1 MYEENIFHLYFS
13 LISLISNVVLGAT
26 STLIQEHGQN
36 KLSLLINE
44 NDVSRK
50 STVQSIMWSIPTAD
64 KSLLWSA
71 SAAFDWSHEKCYIFY
86 EVHVGTVWHHIL
98 CPYHSGSTCYETWKI
113 FLKRRDCNPF
123 GSSESFMTV
132 YTVIIGQNHRNKMQW
147 AKLIAR
153 PSIFW
158 QACSSSI

>member
-50 STVQSIMWSIPTAD
+50 ATVQSIM
-64 KSLLWSA
+64 
-71 SAAFDWSHEKCYIFY
+71 
-86 EVHVGTVWHHIL
+86 
-98 CPYHSGSTCYETWKI
+98 
-113 FLKRRDCNPF
+113 
-123 GSSESFMTV
+123 
-132 YTVIIGQNHRNKMQW
+132 
-147 AKLIAR
+147 
-153 PSIFW
+153 
-158 QACSSSI
+158 

>member
-26 STLIQEHGQN
+26 STLIQEHALHGQN

-50 STVQSIMWSIPTAD
+50 STVLSIVWSIPTAD

-71 SAAFDWSHEKCYIFY
+71 SAAFDRSHEKCYIFY
-86 EVHVGTVWHHIL
+86 EVHVGTVWHHVL
-98 CPYHSGSTCYETWKI
+98 CPLPQWQHLLWDMKD
-113 FLKRRDCNPF
+113 FLKKGRLQPLW
-123 GSSESFMTV
+123 
-132 YTVIIGQNHRNKMQW
+132 VIRQFYD
-147 AKLIAR
+147 
-153 PSIFW
+153 SI
-158 QACSSSI
+158 